1 MDITNRILNFART
14 LKRIIECHSD
24 FILFHSNRQNK
35 KDMDLPKFLL
45 ADNSNFPDDIFVL
58 HTEFPRFLINLK
70 DDEIEWF
77 EDLTG
82 ENEEDISTELADLMD
97 KAGAF
102 YDTEMKQFE

>member
-1 MDITNRILNFART
+1 MV
-14 LKRIIECHSD
+14 
-24 FILFHSNRQNK
+24 
-35 KDMDLPKFLL
+35 LPKFLL

-70 DDEIEWF
+70 DDSIEWF

-82 ENEEDISTELADLMD
+82 EKEDDIATELADLMD